1 MGKYLD
7 DQGLV
12 YLWSKIKAGF
22 ATKDVATTSANGLM
36 SSSDK
41 TKLNGIAT
49 GAEVNQNAFSNVKVG
64 STTVAADSKTDTLE
78 LVAGTDIRLTPDAT
92 NDKITI
98 SVGTNVT
105 NLEDYLEFTYF
116 DGVNLA
122 SIELDD
128 PTLLKHY
135 GTCNTDAATEIKDVS
150 CTGFKLYTGSWI
162 AVKFTVTNSAAV
174 ANVKLR
180 VNSTNANDAKNIKY
194 RGGNLPSAGSLAVGR
209 VYFFVY
215 DGTNWEIIGDL
226 DTNTTYSGMSQSEA
240 NTGTSTTNRLI
251 SPKVLRDTISSY
263 GGLRSFKAKGEVGGY
278 TAEFDVDT
286 NGVDWELLYG
296 PNLLL
301 ETQSDGVGG
310 YVLTLDTVTSPDF
323 TAPTANTASSSTNN
337 RQIATTAFVHTVVDA
352 AVSGQATF
360 KGAVTSAS
368 TISSSSYKA
377 GWYWLVN
384 AAGTYFG
391 NVCEVGD
398 MIYAIADKGSSAQ
411 NSDFTVVQ
419 NNLDLSTISNSDI
432 DAIVNGT
439 YTAA

>member
-12 YLWSKIKAGF
+12 YLWSKIKDGF

-49 GAEVNQNAFSNVKVG
+49 GAEVNQYAFSNIKVG
-64 STTVAADSKTDTLE
+64 STTIAADSKTDTLE
-78 LVAGTDIRLTPDAT
+78 LLGTNGITLTPNAT
-92 NDKITI
+92 NDKVTI
-98 SVGTNVT
+98 SASSTIT
-105 NLEDYLEFTYF
+105 DLEDYLEFTYF

-128 PTLLKHY
+128 PTLLTHY
-135 GTCNTDAATEIKDVS
+135 GTCNTAAETEIKDVS

-162 AVKFTVTNSAAV
+162 AVKFTVTNSAEV
-174 ANVKLR
+174 ANIKLR

-194 RGGNLPSAGSLAVGR
+194 RNGNLSSAGILAANR
-209 VYFFVY
+209 IYFFVY
-215 DGTNWEIIGDL
+215 DGTYWQIIGDL

-240 NTGTSTTNRLI
+240 DTGTSTTNRLI

-263 GGLRSFKAKGEVGGY
+263 GGLQSF
-278 TAEFDVDT
+278 TAEPEIGSATVDFDVNT
-286 NGVDWELLYG
+286 NGRDWTLVYG
-296 PNLLL
+296 SNLSFG
-301 ETQSDGVGG
+301 TQGDGMGG
-310 YVLTLDTVTSPDF
+310 YVMTLDTVSSPDF
-323 TAPTANTASSSTNN
+323 TAPTADTASSSTNT

-391 NVCEVGD
+391 KVCEVGD

-411 NSDFTVVQ
+411 NADFTVVQ

-432 DAIVNGT
+432 NDIVNGI
-439 YTAA
+439 YTVA